1 MGSNG
6 TQDRQDVKAENKGFL
21 IVWMLEQEKNMRHKT
36 GKRWKTLGVVMGL
49 MLAAGTGLYALF
61 TTHPQIL
68 VGSIQAVLYN
78 GSSPTSFEPLHT
90 PGAGEMPN

>member
-36 GKRWKTLGVVMGL
+36 GKRSP
-49 MLAAGTGLYALF
+49 ALF
-61 TTHPQIL
+61 YFHQGGFFGGRKDGGPQWPPMSQRL
-68 VGSIQAVLYN
+68 
-78 GSSPTSFEPLHT
+78 
-90 PGAGEMPN
+90 